1 MKTADASAVRSLEVL
16 TKTAAAILAAEPGE
30 IARAVHPTLA
40 AAVPHDALAVLIGHC
55 AETPLDLWASGGLR
69 DELRHVAWAEPM
81 ASARAG
87 GAARVADLPLAVYSA
102 AGGTEAVD
110 VVVLSRRPPTP
121 EQDALMA
128 SVAELVAA
136 RFEQSRRLANPST
149 LAAAQTITSERRR
162 VAETMQGRQ
171 QAALESVL
179 AALRA
184 GSDPQ
189 GRLRQAELVASQA
202 LVELRSAAQGEAD
215 FAESSATSVLA
226 SLEHE
231 LAPMAERRGVRPEFI
246 LEGRG
251 EATVPET
258 VVQAGAYITRSAVL
272 NVCEHANADR
282 VRVVWKLELSG
293 LVITVAD
300 DGAGFDAEAVSG
312 AGLDGMRSRAAVVG
326 GELDVD
332 TAMGWGTRV
341 RAQLPTEAVE
351 SPGEAQR
358 ARELVARLG
367 EREREVLALVAD
379 GARNR
384 EVASALH
391 LSPHTVKTHLA
402 NIMSKLEASTRV
414 EATRIWTLARFD
426 DSGTGPSC
434 SVPPTD

>member
-40 AAVPHDALAVLIGHC
+40 APVPHDALAVLIGHC

-102 AGGTEAVD
+102 AGGTEVVD

-136 RFEQSRRLANPST
+136 RFVQSRRLASPST
-149 LAAAQTITSERRR
+149 LAAAQAITSERRR

-179 AALRA
+179 DALRS
-184 GSDPQ
+184 GSD
-189 GRLRQAELVASQA
+189 AEARVHKAERVASEA
-202 LVELRSAAQGEAD
+202 LVELRGAARVEVE
-215 FAESSATSVLA
+215 FAESTVA
-226 SLEHE
+226 SLLACVERE
-231 LAPMAERRGVRPEFI
+231 LGPMAERAGLRAEFR
-246 LEGRG
+246 LEGSG
-251 EATVPET
+251 EAAVPET
-258 VVQAGAYITRSAVL
+258 VAQAAAYITRHAVV
-272 NVCEHANADR
+272 NACEHASGER
-282 VRVVWKLELSG
+282 VRVVWRLEPTG
-293 LVITVAD
+293 LAISVAD
-300 DGAGFDAEAVSG
+300 DGAGFEGDG
-312 AGLDGMRSRAAVVG
+312 ADGPGLRGMRSRASVVG
-326 GELDVD
+326 GELDVESSR
-332 TAMGWGTRV
+332 GWGTRV
-341 RAQLPTEAVE
+341 RARLPTAAVA
-351 SPGEAQR
+351 SPGDAQR

-367 EREREVLALVAD
+367 EREREVLALIAD

-384 EVASALH
+384 EVASALQ
-391 LSPHTVKTHLA
+391 LSPHTVKAHVA
-402 NIMSKLEASTRV
+402 NIMRKLEASTRV
-414 EATRIWTLARFD
+414 EVSRVWTLARFD
-426 DSGTGPSC
+426 DAAADPSC
-434 SVPPTD
+434 AVPRSG